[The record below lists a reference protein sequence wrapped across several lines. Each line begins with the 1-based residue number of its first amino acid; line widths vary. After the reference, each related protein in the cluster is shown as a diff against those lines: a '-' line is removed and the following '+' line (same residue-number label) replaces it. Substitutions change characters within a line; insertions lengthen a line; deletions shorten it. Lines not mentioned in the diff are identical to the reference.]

1 MEQQNEENRC
11 EVAGCSRP
19 GTVCPDC
26 GHCFCWQHQRSS
38 SCEFCRKLLYEPSF
52 EDRLARL
59 VGIGFSALLC
69 GFLVLLLPRD
79 ADGIV
84 IQLAISL
91 LVGGI
96 LLIWLGLLART

>member
-11 EVAGCSRP
+11 EMTGCSRP

-26 GHCFCWQHQRSS
+26 GRSYCWQHLQTS
-38 SCEFCRKLLYEPSF
+38 SCVTCNKLLYEASF

-59 VGIGFSALLC
+59 VGVGFTVLLC

-79 ADGIV
+79 TDGIV

-91 LVGGI
+91 LVGGFI
-96 LLIWLGLLART
+96 LMWLGLLART

>member
-1 MEQQNEENRC
+1 MEQQDEQSRC
-11 EVAGCSRP
+11 EMPGCSRP

-26 GHCFCWQHQRSS
+26 GRCFCWQHQRSS
-38 SCEFCRKLLYEPSF
+38 SCETCSQLLYEPSF

-59 VGIGFSALLC
+59 AGVGFSMLLC

-79 ADGIV
+79 TDGLV

-91 LVGGI
+91 FVVGC
-96 LLIWLGLLART
+96 LLLWLGLLARI